1 MEETLLVSVIFT
13 KKFRL
18 LKSGEIK
25 NFFDSHFFRGGGG
38 GGQVTQVFA
47 LISSKVSPN

>member
-25 NFFDSHFFRGGGG
+25 NFFTDIFLGVVG